1 MAIANGTSKPALD
14 FEGGYVQIIN
24 GKVVPTE
31 KTRHSLNPTNLEP
44 KAEVP
49 VATQEHVDQAVA
61 AAKAAFKT
69 WSKVPHEERKK
80 AVLAFADALDALRAE
95 FRDFLISEQGKPVR
109 LPSTCTVCTY
119 MLWNRF

>member
-1 MAIANGTSKPALD
+1 MAIANGTSKPALN

-49 VATQEHVDQAVA
+49 VATQEHIDQAVA
-61 AAKAAFKT
+61 AAKAAFKLGPRSPT
-69 WSKVPHEERKK
+69 RSGRRPCSRSRTRWMRCGGV
-80 AVLAFADALDALRAE
+80 
-95 FRDFLISEQGKPVR
+95 
-109 LPSTCTVCTY
+109 
-119 MLWNRF
+119 